1 MGLRSNVTCL
11 TASDDPRG
19 MLVEAIE
26 RWGGRLNWVAH
37 DLGIDRKRL
46 YLAVE
51 KLGLWPTVN
60 RARVKRHDERIQR
73 RAACPIT

>member
-1 MGLRSNVTCL
+1 MGLRSHATSL

-19 MLVEAIE
+19 MLIEAIE

-37 DLGIDRKRL
+37 DLGIDRRRL
-46 YLAVE
+46 YDRVE

-60 RARVKRHDERIQR
+60 RARIRRHDERLQK